1 MARQVLAEAKRLHS
15 LTQIKEGKERR
26 HSAPRDPGKGAA
38 LITRWGICYLAPPGS
53 AACSYTLRG
62 VFA

>member
-1 MARQVLAEAKRLHS
+1 MARQVLAGKETS

-38 LITRWGICYLAPPGS
+38 LIT
-53 AACSYTLRG
+53 
-62 VFA
+62 